1 MVDTIL
7 NINLI
12 ASNPEVRG
20 GRPVVAGTGICVSDI
35 AAMTIF
41 QRLAPDTI
49 AAEYGL
55 TLAQVYAAL
64 AYYYGHKAEVDRELR
79 ERDELIAA
87 AKEQRRIKDGDGVTR

>member
-20 GRPVVAGTGICVSDI
+20 GRPVVAGTGVCVSDI
-35 AAMTIF
+35 AAAAVF
-41 QRLAPDTI
+41 HRLPPDGI

-64 AYYYGHKAEVDRELR
+64 AYYYEHKTGIDAELR

-87 AKEQRRIKDGDGVTR
+87 AKEQRLGSRHDPLLS